1 MSAIV
6 FNSNEIKMFPSQTRS
21 DQYDRKAR
29 FATDTNIA
37 NIGMSLTNKQGFVI
51 RGCVVDANGAN
62 LTLQGSDTF
71 HSIWLGGNVF
81 NINRATI
88 ALPTKKTTDNS
99 LLISGDVA
107 AFHIK
112 WMNGSNALPS
122 GQIGVIGQLKNGVGE
137 STGKYGGLELV
148 AMKPN
153 QMVGEGDFYAPVAT
167 YDGTK
172 WVAHET
178 AMHKYEAKDITV
190 RPSETPTAPSTGA
203 EGEQSLEQFL
213 EFNTIIDDGG
223 LVAESG
229 KQLNRLQL
237 KRASHTDI
245 VDSESVNIKDG
256 EIIIDKDRNYLL
268 RGKNGLPKTYK
279 PFVTN
284 EVLGYANELSPD
296 GNTYTASA
304 SPTGQF
310 RLYGANTEVRLDVAQ
325 GTPWKIRSG
334 TEEDVVADNVEINPT
349 ITLKRSKLIL
359 EKGLKVTGAPDFSM
373 VNTAFNR
380 NYNTS
385 AGHLQKDGTASVGSQ
400 NLTARADHVHPL
412 NVDDDTAPSTQAVGD
427 TAEVGEV
434 DAYARLDHKHGM
446 PAFASATKK
455 DGQSGSGIDDATT
468 IARSNHSHS
477 LNVDSTSPEP
487 LSVGGSAA
495 VGSASAY
502 ARRDHKH
509 KMPGLVTTTS
519 HGFMDKADKARLDGI
534 ESGANKYIHPS
545 ANAYSS
551 GFYKIKVNDLGHVT
565 EATAVT
571 LSDITALGTLPMS
584 SGGTGATSAS
594 AALSNLGGIPRSGS
608 TALEGIFRPNTNGGA
623 HLGIDSRRFGT
634 GYFSGKVTA
643 NEFNADSDI
652 RLKDN
657 IIPCQTKDISQ
668 VNVKEYDLK
677 GAKGRHI
684 GVIAQE
690 LREHFPELVC
700 EENNKMK
707 TLSVKESKLVY
718 YLMDE
723 VRRLKAEL
731 REKNLIG

>member
-62 LTLQGSDTF
+62 LTRQGSDTF

-88 ALPTKKTTDNS
+88 ELPDKRTTDNS
-99 LLISGDVA
+99 MLISGDVA

-112 WMNGSNALPS
+112 WMNGTNALPS

-148 AMKPN
+148 AMNPN
-153 QMVGEGDFYAPVAT
+153 QMVGEGEFYAPVAT

-237 KRASHTDI
+237 KRASHADI
-245 VDSESVNIKDG
+245 VNSSSVNLSEG
-256 EIIIDKDRNYLL
+256 QTVIDKDRNYLL
-268 RGKNGLPKTYK
+268 RGKNGLPKEYK

-359 EKGLKVTGAPDFSM
+359 KKGLEVTGAPDFTI
-373 VNTAFNR
+373 VNSAFNK
-380 NYNTS
+380 NYNESTENVK
-385 AGHLQKDGTASVGSQ
+385 KDGEVSYGTLDLIAK
-400 NLTARADHVHPL
+400 ADHVHPL
-412 NVDDDTAPSTQAVGD
+412 NVDSAAPEELKVGGK
-427 TAEVGEV
+427 AEVG
-434 DAYARLDHKHGM
+434 
-446 PAFASATKK
+446 T
-455 DGQSGSGIDDATT
+455 
-468 IARSNHSHS
+468 
-477 LNVDSTSPEP
+477 EP
-487 LSVGGSAA
+487 T
-495 VGSASAY
+495 Y

-509 KMPGLVTTTS
+509 KMPGEALATS
-519 HGFMDKADKARLDGI
+519 ETDGSAGFMSVADKWKLKNLIENAVPDTRKVAGKALSGDISLENFILKLNGESQDAYNGSAERVIDITPSGI
-534 ESGANKYIHPS
+534 GAATAAQGATADSAVQSASFAGASFTKTGTALSITQ
-545 ANAYSS
+545 ANAR
-551 GFYKIKVNDLGHVT
+551 
-565 EATAVT
+565 
-571 LSDITALGTLPMS
+571 TALGL
-584 SGGTGATSAS
+584 GS
-594 AALSNLGGIPRSGS
+594 AAYTAS
-608 TALEGIFRPNTNGGA
+608 TAYATANQGAKADSSVQLSGDQNIGGKKK
-623 HLGIDSRRFGT
+623 FT
-634 GYFSGKVTA
+634 TTFVTEFSGEIKA
-643 NEFNADSDI
+643 PSFNATSDI

-657 IIPCQTKDISQ
+657 IFPCQVKDISQ

-690 LREHFPELVC
+690 LRKQFPELVC
-700 EENNKMK
+700 EENDKMK

-731 REKNLIG
+731 RAKAIIS